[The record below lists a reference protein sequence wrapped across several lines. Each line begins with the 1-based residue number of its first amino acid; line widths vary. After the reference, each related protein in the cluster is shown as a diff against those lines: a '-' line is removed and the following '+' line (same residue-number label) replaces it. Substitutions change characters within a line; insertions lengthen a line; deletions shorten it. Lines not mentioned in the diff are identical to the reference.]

1 MRLTTTIIPEYFQN
15 QNDAIDAG
23 TLSAEK
29 INLVALGINNGWID
43 ATIQYGAYVD
53 FAYNNSYRQLI
64 NESEYVSL
72 KEEFETGCLPR
83 LQACPGETGTD
94 AACQDADDFCY
105 ENVEAYVVSLTTQS
119 RSRYRARKCVSCFHA
134 KISCRKTLSTLM
146 FMIFDTL
153 LTILS
158 HQKPMWIT
166 SIEMM

>member
-1 MRLTTTIIPEYFQN
+1 MMRLTTTIIPEYFQN

-105 ENVEAYVVSLTTQS
+105 ENVEAYVMDD
-119 RSRYRARKCVSCFHA
+119 RS
-134 KISCRKTLSTLM
+134 
-146 FMIFDTL
+146 
-153 LTILS
+153 
-158 HQKPMWIT
+158 
-166 SIEMM
+166 